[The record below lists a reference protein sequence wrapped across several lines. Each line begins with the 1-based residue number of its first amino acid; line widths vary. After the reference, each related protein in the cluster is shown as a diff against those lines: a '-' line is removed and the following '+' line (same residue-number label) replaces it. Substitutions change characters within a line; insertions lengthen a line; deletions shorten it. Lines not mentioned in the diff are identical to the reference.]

1 MRQNFILAHSIAREN
16 ALKAVQEA
24 PEGYAVEIKPKS
36 RTLEQNALLHTLI
49 QLISKKVVWAGSF
62 REVDTWKRLLT
73 AAWLRARGDPIQM
86 LPSIDGYGVDIVFRR
101 TSDLNVNEMT
111 ELLEYVQAWA
121 IEQGIEL

>member
-1 MRQNFILAHSIAREN
+1 MRQNFILSHRLARAN

-24 PEGYAVEIKPKS
+24 PEGYAVEVKPRS
-36 RTLEQNALLHTLI
+36 RSLEQNALLHTLI
-49 QLISKKVVWAGSF
+49 QLIAKKVVWAGSY
-62 REVDTWKRLLT
+62 REIDTWKRLLT

-86 LPSIDGYGVDIVFRR
+86 LPSIDGYGVDIVFRK
-101 TSDLNVNEMT
+101 TSDLTVNEMT

>member
-1 MRQNFILAHSIAREN
+1 MRQNFILAHSVARAN

-24 PEGYAVEIKPKS
+24 PEGYAVEIKPRS
-36 RTLEQNALLHTLI
+36 RSLEQNALLHTLI

>member
-1 MRQNFILAHSIAREN
+1 MRQNFILAHSIARAN

-24 PEGYAVEIKPKS
+24 PEGYAVEIKPRS
-36 RTLEQNALLHTLI
+36 RSLEQNALLHTLI
-49 QLISKKVVWAGSF
+49 QLIAKKVVWAGSF